1 MWPKKADGR
10 KPRGR
15 RGEDEAASALTRRG
29 LTIVDRNVRSRLGEI
44 DLIARDGQT
53 LVFVEVKSRRGS
65 GGDPPEAAVT
75 PEKQRRLA
83 RLALGYLK
91 MKRLGDVPCRFD
103 VVAVTFDDQDRVS
116 EIRHLPGA
124 FSADE

>member
-1 MWPKKADGR
+1 MWLR
-10 KPRGR
+10 KGAGQKSLGR

-29 LTIVDRNVRSRLGEI
+29 LIIVDRNVRSRLGEI
-44 DLIARDGQT
+44 DLVARDGQT

-75 PEKQRRLA
+75 PEKRRRLT

-116 EIRHLPGA
+116 GIRHLPGA